1 MLQEDSWTR
10 ELNHGCGSVS
20 FQLLGHWGR
29 SRELRAAG
37 VCEGL
42 LLRQRGPHR
51 GHGRA
56 AGEGHSQQ
64 GQRHLLD
71 AAGQTHPHGRDG
83 PDGAAHP
90 LPAQQRRRG
99 ERVRQA
105 QVGPALGRGG
115 PQLRGDTVCD
125 RHSIM
130 HTYSTHTYID
140 RPPCAIHKHTHENA
154 LLYIY
159 LHTLCNI
166 SIAMLS
172 MQTLRNTFI
181 KVMFN
186 FETFPQRSPLSFR
199 VSLTLAALV
208 SRSLSL
214 S

>member
-1 MLQEDSWTR
+1 ML
-10 ELNHGCGSVS
+10 ELNHGCGSVW

-29 SRELRAAG
+29 SGELRAAG
-37 VCEGL
+37 VREGL

-71 AAGQTHPHGRDG
+71 AAGPTHPHGRDG

-115 PQLRGDTVCD
+115 PQLRGDAVCD

-130 HTYSTHTYID
+130 HTYSTHTSID
-140 RPPCAIHKHTHENA
+140 RHTHENA

-166 SIAMLS
+166 YIAMLS
-172 MQTLRNTFI
+172 MQTWRNTFI
-181 KVMFN
+181 KIIFH
-186 FETFPQRSPLSFR
+186 FEIFPQLFSTLSF
-199 VSLTLAALV
+199 
-208 SRSLSL
+208 
-214 S
+214 